1 MIDENKVRDWFAQEV
16 RERMEDAGLAAYH
29 VAYYCQMGLDHI
41 YRYLQGKP
49 FPKTWNLILLAECL
63 DCSVN
68 DLLGFDELGDIN
80 SYERLLASKTYLG
93 EYEFSE
99 HFRNR
104 LIRCMNEADV
114 SAEEL
119 KKRTGIGKN
128 ALEEWLTENRFA
140 LPNVLNILHIA
151 DALDCTPSDLL
162 GY

>member
-16 RERMEDAGLAAYH
+16 KERMEDAGLAPH
-29 VAYYCQMGLDHI
+29 QMAYYCRVKHEQISG
-41 YRYLQGKP
+41 YLQGRP

-68 DLLGFDELGDIN
+68 DLLGFDELEDIN

-99 HFRNR
+99 HFKNR
-104 LIRCMNEADV
+104 LIRCMNEVDV

-119 KKRTGIGKN
+119 KKRTGIGKKTI
-128 ALEEWLTENRFA
+128 EEWFEETRFA
-140 LPNVLNILHIA
+140 LPNVLNLLRIA

>member
-16 RERMEDAGLAAYH
+16 KERMEDAGLASYH
-29 VAYYCQMGLDHI
+29 VAYNCQMGLDSV
-41 YRYLQGKP
+41 YGYLQGRP

-68 DLLGFDELGDIN
+68 DLLGFDELEDIN

-99 HFRNR
+99 HFKNR

-114 SAEEL
+114 SVEEL
-119 KKRTGIGKN
+119 KKRTGIGKKTIDVWF
-128 ALEEWLTENRFA
+128 EETRFA
-140 LPNVLNILHIA
+140 LPTVLNLLRICY
-151 DALDCTPSDLL
+151 ALDCTPSDLL